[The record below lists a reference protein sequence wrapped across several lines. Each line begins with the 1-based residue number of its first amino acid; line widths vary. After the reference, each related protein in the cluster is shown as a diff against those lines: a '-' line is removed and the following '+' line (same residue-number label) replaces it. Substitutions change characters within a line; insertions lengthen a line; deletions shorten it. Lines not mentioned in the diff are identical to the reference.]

1 MRQTY
6 RHPTPLSQHFNTNNK
21 GAAKAA
27 SGKENMAE
35 IKIRKAEAS
44 RNGVLMWYFGIE
56 SYFDAATTAN
66 DYLALSERCAKLAA
80 YCGGVAAEI
89 ARDGDVPL
97 TPLTEA
103 NKEWI
108 KKLE

>member
-1 MRQTY
+1 MYRQQ
-6 RHPTPLSQHFNTNNK
+6 RHLLQHFNNNSK
-21 GAAKAA
+21 EAANAA

-66 DYLALSERCAKLAA
+66 DYLALAERCAKLAA

>member
-1 MRQTY
+1 MYRQQQ
-6 RHPTPLSQHFNTNNK
+6 HLLQHFNNSK

-27 SGKENMAE
+27 SGKENME
-35 IKIRKAEAS
+35 KTEIRKAEAS

-66 DYLALSERCAKLAA
+66 DYLALAERCAKLAA

-89 ARDGDVPL
+89 ARDGDKPL
-97 TPLTEA
+97 TPLTKA
-103 NKEWI
+103 NKKWV
-108 KKLE
+108 KNLK

>member
-1 MRQTY
+1 MRQTCRQQ
-6 RHPTPLSQHFNTNNK
+6 RHLLQHFNNNTK
-21 GAAKAA
+21 EAAQAA

-66 DYLALSERCAKLAA
+66 DYLALAERCAKLAA